1 MANTFVKI
9 ASVTVGSGAPQ
20 SIDFTS
26 IPSTYTD
33 LVIKA
38 SVRKLESGGSVNL
51 QMLFNGS
58 TSGYAQKALFGDGS
72 TATSASDNTEL
83 SFMYVTSA
91 SNTSNTFNNAEIYI
105 PNYAASTNK
114 SVSVDSV
121 TENNTQANIMTLMA
135 GLWSNSAAIN
145 QITLRV
151 YSPNTL
157 TQNSTFT
164 LYGIKKN

>member
-1 MANTFVKI
+1 MATTFIKI
-9 ASVTVGSGAPQ
+9 ASVTVGSGGAA
-20 SIDFTS
+20 SMDFTS

-33 LVIKA
+33 LVIKVSA
-38 SVRKLESGGSVNL
+38 RKVQSGGAVNL

-58 TSGYAQKALFGDGS
+58 TSGYTQKTIFRNGS
-72 TATSASDNTEL
+72 TVVSYNDNTEL

-91 SNTSNTFNNAEIYI
+91 ADTSNTFSSTEIYI
-105 PNYAASTNK
+105 PNYTSSNNK

-121 TENNTQANIMTLMA
+121 TENNATGNIMTLMA

-145 QITLRV
+145 EIRLQV

-157 TQNSTFT
+157 VQYSTAT
-164 LYGIKKN
+164 LYGIKNS

>member
-1 MANTFVKI
+1 MATFIKI
-9 ASVTVGSGAPQ
+9 ASVTVGSNAPQ

-26 IPSTYTD
+26 IPNTYTD

-38 SVRKLESGGSVNL
+38 SVRKLESGGAVNL
-51 QMLFNGS
+51 QMLLNGS
-58 TSGYAQKALFGDGS
+58 TSGYIQKAILNASSF
-72 TATSASDNTEL
+72 SDNTEL
-83 SFMYVTSA
+83 SLMYVTSA
-91 SNTSNTFNNAEIYI
+91 SNTSNTFNNVEIYI

-121 TENNTQANIMTLMA
+121 TEDNATSNIMSLMA

-164 LYGIKKN
+164 LYGINKS